1 MNPASSKTSP
11 PKIRPIN
18 ELTRIGRP
26 ELKKYPVRVA
36 KKRTNRIVPMATPFH
51 HAEGKSE

>member
-1 MNPASSKTSP
+1 MS
-11 PKIRPIN
+11 
-18 ELTRIGRP
+18 ELTRMGKP

-51 HAEGKSE
+51 HTEGKSE